1 MRIRHAL
8 EFAADSLGAVKVLY
22 QRGAIDPRDL
32 RATVDAAKSSRTI
45 GPSATVIARGANGYP
60 DAPAITDERG
70 TLTFGEVDRQSNALA
85 NKLLSAGLEAGDVI
99 AVIARDHRG
108 LIITLSAAG
117 RAGFRLALMNTG
129 FGPTQ
134 FVEVAERENVRA
146 MLYDEEFTDVLDGLG
161 AMPRILTWVD
171 GSRPI
176 PDGVDTLDDIVATGD
191 TAMPPTPESFGGF
204 IILTSGTTG
213 LPKGARR
220 SKLSPLASALLLDRI
235 PIPTGGT
242 MLVLSPIF
250 HATGFAVWGVGTA
263 LGNHTVVHRRF
274 DAEKA
279 LAAIE
284 EHRVQTVVAVPT
296 MLHRMVALGP
306 DVIGKYDLS
315 SLKIVVI
322 AGSALSPSLSE
333 EIQDAFGDVLYNLY
347 GSTEVGI
354 AAVAQPHELRTAPGT
369 VGRAPVTSHIALFDD
384 NDRRITEPNVRGRL
398 FVRTGAPFEGYTD
411 GRSKQFI
418 DGYMS
423 SGDMAR
429 FDDDGLLFIEGRDDD
444 MIVSGGENVYPLEVE
459 NLLAGHPDVA
469 DVAVIGVDDEQ
480 FGKRLRAFIVREVD
494 ADPRP
499 DDLKSHVKTHLAR
512 YKVPR
517 DVVFVDDLP
526 RNPTGKLVRRELPT
540 GPLPTPPTE

>member
-1 MRIRHAL
+1 MRISHVL
-8 EFAADSLGAVKVLY
+8 EFAADSLGAVKVLHE
-22 QRGAIDPRDL
+22 RGAIDFRDL
-32 RATVDAAKSSRTI
+32 GATVDAAKNSKTI
-45 GPSATVIARGANGYP
+45 GPSATVIARGAKAYP

-85 NKLLSAGLEAGDVI
+85 NRLLSAGLKPGDVI

-108 LIITLSAAG
+108 LVITLSAAG

-146 MLYDEEFTDVLDGLG
+146 MLYDEEFTDVMDGL
-161 AMPRILTWVD
+161 APMPRILTWVD
-171 GSRPI
+171 GARPV
-176 PDGVDTLDDIVATGD
+176 PDGVDTLDDIVSSGD
-191 TAMPPTPESFGGF
+191 TTMPPTPESFGGF

-235 PIPTGGT
+235 PIPKSGT

-263 LGNHTVVHRRF
+263 LGNHTVVLRRF

-284 EHRVQTVVAVPT
+284 KHRVETVVAVPT

-306 DVIGKYDLS
+306 DVIAKYDLS

-322 AGSALSPSLSE
+322 AGSALSPTLSE
-333 EIQDAFGDVLYNLY
+333 EIQNAFGDVLYNLY

-354 AAVAQPHELRTAPGT
+354 AAVAQPHELRKAPGT
-369 VGRAPVTSHIALFDD
+369 VGRAPVSSHIALFDD
-384 NDRRITEPNVRGRL
+384 ADRRITDRNVRGRL

-429 FDDDGLLFIEGRDDD
+429 FDADGLLFIEGRDDD

-480 FGKRLRAFIVREVD
+480 FGKRLRAFIVLELD
-494 ADPRP
+494 ADPAP
-499 DDLKSHVKTHLAR
+499 DDLKTHVKTHLAR

-517 DVVFVDDLP
+517 DVVFVEDLP

-540 GPLPTPPTE
+540 GPLGEG